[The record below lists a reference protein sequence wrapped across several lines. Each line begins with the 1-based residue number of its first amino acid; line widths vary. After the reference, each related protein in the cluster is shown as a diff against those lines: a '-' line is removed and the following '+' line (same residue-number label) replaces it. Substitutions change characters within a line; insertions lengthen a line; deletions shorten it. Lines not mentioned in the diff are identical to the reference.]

1 MGRKAVSFL
10 FYGISVVLTG
20 LLLVAAVLC
29 RYASSVSP
37 GEGGFWATLALLMPV
52 VLLANVVA
60 LVWWA
65 VRRKWIVLLM
75 PLVALVLN
83 LGYISAMVQLPDFK
97 ERGNPHD
104 IRIAT
109 LNVNGFRRLEST
121 PATARAIAGM
131 VNREQV
137 DVLCLQEFMDSR
149 EFPADS
155 IGKVFA
161 RRMPYFLHE
170 GGAAL
175 ASRYPVLDH
184 KYVRFANTNND
195 YLRADLLV
203 GDDTVR
209 LFSVH
214 LQTSGIAQLR
224 RRFRKDYNR
233 DAPVERILGE
243 LEHNSSIRAGQV
255 GEIRVEI
262 DASPYPVIL
271 AGDFNDTPSSYTYH
285 TMKGNMTDGFRDS
298 GSGYGGTF
306 RYLGGVL
313 RIDYIFYD
321 DAFEGIRYYMP
332 PEDVSDHK
340 AVVAELRFR

>member
-97 ERGNPHD
+97 DSGDPHD

-109 LNVNGFRRLEST
+109 LNVNGFRRLGSM

-184 KYVRFANTNND
+184 KYVRFADTSND

-203 GDDTVR
+203 GGDTVR
-209 LFSVH
+209 LFAVH

-224 RRFRKDYNR
+224 HRFRKDYDR
-233 DAPVERILGE
+233 DAPVEQILGE
-243 LEHNSSIRAGQV
+243 LV
-255 GEIRVEI
+255 GEIRAEM

-271 AGDFNDTPSSYTYH
+271 AGDFNDTPSSYTYR
-285 TMKGNMTDGFRDS
+285 TMKGDMTDGFRDS

-332 PEDVSDHK
+332 QEDVSDHK

>member
-1 MGRKAVSFL
+1 MK
-10 FYGISVVLTG
+10 INKKE
-20 LLLVAAVLC
+20 LLLTSLVCLLPLA
-29 RYASSVSP
+29 
-37 GEGGFWATLALLMPV
+37 ALLS
-52 VLLANVVA
+52 NGEYVA
-60 LVWWA
+60 
-65 VRRKWIVLLM
+65 
-75 PLVALVLN
+75 
-83 LGYISAMVQLPDFK
+83 AMVQLHPAADARTRSDLRVASLNALNFNLGESRYRTAHAVAGIMSR
-97 ERGNPHD
+97 ER
-104 IRIAT
+104 
-109 LNVNGFRRLEST
+109 
-121 PATARAIAGM
+121 
-131 VNREQV
+131 V

-161 RRMPYFLHE
+161 PRMPYFLHE

-184 KYVRFANTNND
+184 KYVRFADTSND

-203 GDDTVR
+203 GGDTVR
-209 LFSVH
+209 LFAVH

-224 RRFRKDYNR
+224 HRFRKDYAR
-233 DAPVERILGE
+233 DAPVEQILGE

-255 GEIRVEI
+255 GEIRAEM

-271 AGDFNDTPSSYTYH
+271 AGDFNDTPSSYTYR
-285 TMKGNMTDGFRDS
+285 TMKGDMTDGFRDS

-332 PEDVSDHK
+332 QEDVSDHK

>member
-1 MGRKAVSFL
+1 M
-10 FYGISVVLTG
+10 
-20 LLLVAAVLC
+20 
-29 RYASSVSP
+29 
-37 GEGGFWATLALLMPV
+37 
-52 VLLANVVA
+52 
-60 LVWWA
+60 
-65 VRRKWIVLLM
+65 
-75 PLVALVLN
+75 
-83 LGYISAMVQLPDFK
+83 
-97 ERGNPHD
+97 
-104 IRIAT
+104 
-109 LNVNGFRRLEST
+109 

-184 KYVRFANTNND
+184 KYVRFADTSND

-203 GDDTVR
+203 GGDTVR
-209 LFSVH
+209 LFAVH

-224 RRFRKDYNR
+224 HRFRKDYDR
-233 DAPVERILGE
+233 DAPVEQILGE

-255 GEIRVEI
+255 GEIRAEM

-271 AGDFNDTPSSYTYH
+271 AGDFNDTPSSYTYR
-285 TMKGNMTDGFRDS
+285 TMKGDMTDGFRDS

-332 PEDVSDHK
+332 QEDVSDHK

>member
-97 ERGNPHD
+97 DSGDPHD

-109 LNVNGFRRLEST
+109 LNVNGFRRLGSM

-170 GGAAL
+170 GPAVIPFSIINTSGLPIRATTTCVPTCSSAAIRCGSSL
-175 ASRYPVLDH
+175 STSR
-184 KYVRFANTNND
+184 
-195 YLRADLLV
+195 LRAL
-203 GDDTVR
+203 
-209 LFSVH
+209 
-214 LQTSGIAQLR
+214 
-224 RRFRKDYNR
+224 
-233 DAPVERILGE
+233 
-243 LEHNSSIRAGQV
+243 
-255 GEIRVEI
+255 
-262 DASPYPVIL
+262 
-271 AGDFNDTPSSYTYH
+271 PSSGT
-285 TMKGNMTDGFRDS
+285 
-298 GSGYGGTF
+298 GSG
-306 RYLGGVL
+306 
-313 RIDYIFYD
+313 RITT
-321 DAFEGIRYYMP
+321 ATP
-332 PEDVSDHK
+332 PSSKSWANWNTTVVS
-340 AVVAELRFR
+340 VPGR

>member
-97 ERGNPHD
+97 DSGDPHD

-109 LNVNGFRRLEST
+109 LNVNGFRRLGSM

-184 KYVRFANTNND
+184 KYVRFADTSND

-203 GDDTVR
+203 GGDTVR
-209 LFSVH
+209 LFAVH

-224 RRFRKDYNR
+224 HRFRKDYDR
-233 DAPVERILGE
+233 DAPVEQILGE

-255 GEIRVEI
+255 
-262 DASPYPVIL
+262 YFFHYKNL
-271 AGDFNDTPSSYTYH
+271 LNF
-285 TMKGNMTDGFRDS
+285 
-298 GSGYGGTF
+298 
-306 RYLGGVL
+306 
-313 RIDYIFYD
+313 
-321 DAFEGIRYYMP
+321 
-332 PEDVSDHK
+332 
-340 AVVAELRFR
+340 

>member
-184 KYVRFANTNND
+184 KYVRLLIRTTTTCVPTCSSAMIRCVSSPSTSR
-195 YLRADLLV
+195 LRA
-203 GDDTVR
+203 
-209 LFSVH
+209 S
-214 LQTSGIAQLR
+214 
-224 RRFRKDYNR
+224 
-233 DAPVERILGE
+233 
-243 LEHNSSIRAGQV
+243 
-255 GEIRVEI
+255 
-262 DASPYPVIL
+262 
-271 AGDFNDTPSSYTYH
+271 PSS
-285 TMKGNMTDGFRDS
+285 GA
-298 GSGYGGTF
+298 GSGKITTATHPSSEYWASWNTT
-306 RYLGGVL
+306 V
-313 RIDYIFYD
+313 
-321 DAFEGIRYYMP
+321 
-332 PEDVSDHK
+332 VS
-340 AVVAELRFR
+340 VPGR

>member
-1 MGRKAVSFL
+1 M
-10 FYGISVVLTG
+10 
-20 LLLVAAVLC
+20 
-29 RYASSVSP
+29 
-37 GEGGFWATLALLMPV
+37 
-52 VLLANVVA
+52 
-60 LVWWA
+60 
-65 VRRKWIVLLM
+65 
-75 PLVALVLN
+75 
-83 LGYISAMVQLPDFK
+83 
-97 ERGNPHD
+97 
-104 IRIAT
+104 
-109 LNVNGFRRLEST
+109 
-121 PATARAIAGM
+121 
-131 VNREQV
+131 
-137 DVLCLQEFMDSR
+137 
-149 EFPADS
+149 S
-155 IGKVFA
+155 I
-161 RRMPYFLHE
+161 L
-170 GGAAL
+170 
-175 ASRYPVLDH
+175 S
-184 KYVRFANTNND
+184 
-195 YLRADLLV
+195 
-203 GDDTVR
+203 DTVR

>member
-1 MGRKAVSFL
+1 MCIRDS
-10 FYGISVVLTG
+10 
-20 LLLVAAVLC
+20 
-29 RYASSVSP
+29 
-37 GEGGFWATLALLMPV
+37 
-52 VLLANVVA
+52 
-60 LVWWA
+60 
-65 VRRKWIVLLM
+65 
-75 PLVALVLN
+75 N

-97 ERGNPHD
+97 DSGDPHD

-109 LNVNGFRRLEST
+109 LNVNGFRRLGSM

-131 VNREQV
+131 MNREQV

-161 RRMPYFLHE
+161 PRMPYFLHE
-170 GGAAL
+170 GSAAL
-175 ASRYPVLDH
+175 VSRYPVIDH
-184 KYVRFANTNND
+184 KYVRFADTSND

-203 GDDTVR
+203 GGDTVR
-209 LFSVH
+209 LFAVH

-224 RRFRKDYNR
+224 HRFRKDYDR
-233 DAPVERILGE
+233 DAPVEQILGE

-255 GEIRVEI
+255 GEIRAEM

-271 AGDFNDTPSSYTYH
+271 AGDFNDTPSSYTYR
-285 TMKGNMTDGFRDS
+285 TMKGDMTDGFRDS

-332 PEDVSDHK
+332 QEDVSDHK

>member
-20 LLLVAAVLC
+20 C
-29 RYASSVSP
+29 FWSP
-37 GEGGFWATLALLMPV
+37 PSCAGMLRPSPPGRAGFWATLALLMPV

-161 RRMPYFLHE
+161 RRD
-170 GGAAL
+170 AL
-175 ASRYPVLDH
+175 FPA
-184 KYVRFANTNND
+184 
-195 YLRADLLV
+195 
-203 GDDTVR
+203 
-209 LFSVH
+209 
-214 LQTSGIAQLR
+214 
-224 RRFRKDYNR
+224 
-233 DAPVERILGE
+233 
-243 LEHNSSIRAGQV
+243 
-255 GEIRVEI
+255 
-262 DASPYPVIL
+262 
-271 AGDFNDTPSSYTYH
+271 
-285 TMKGNMTDGFRDS
+285 
-298 GSGYGGTF
+298 
-306 RYLGGVL
+306 
-313 RIDYIFYD
+313 
-321 DAFEGIRYYMP
+321 
-332 PEDVSDHK
+332 
-340 AVVAELRFR
+340 

>member
-97 ERGNPHD
+97 DSGDPHD
-104 IRIAT
+104 IM
-109 LNVNGFRRLEST
+109 

-184 KYVRFANTNND
+184 KYVRFADTSND

-203 GDDTVR
+203 GGDTVR
-209 LFSVH
+209 LFAVH

-224 RRFRKDYNR
+224 HRFRKDYDR
-233 DAPVERILGE
+233 DAPVEQILGE

-255 GEIRVEI
+255 GEIRAEM

-271 AGDFNDTPSSYTYH
+271 AGDFNDTPSSYTYR
-285 TMKGNMTDGFRDS
+285 TMKGDMTDGFRDS

>member
-170 GGAAL
+170 GGAGQPL
-175 ASRYPVLDH
+175 SRS
-184 KYVRFANTNND
+184 R
-195 YLRADLLV
+195 
-203 GDDTVR
+203 
-209 LFSVH
+209 S
-214 LQTSGIAQLR
+214 
-224 RRFRKDYNR
+224 
-233 DAPVERILGE
+233 
-243 LEHNSSIRAGQV
+243 
-255 GEIRVEI
+255 
-262 DASPYPVIL
+262 
-271 AGDFNDTPSSYTYH
+271 
-285 TMKGNMTDGFRDS
+285 
-298 GSGYGGTF
+298 
-306 RYLGGVL
+306 
-313 RIDYIFYD
+313 
-321 DAFEGIRYYMP
+321 
-332 PEDVSDHK
+332 
-340 AVVAELRFR
+340 

>member
-1 MGRKAVSFL
+1 MGRKGVFCLLYFLAVVF
-10 FYGISVVLTG
+10 TG
-20 LLLVAAVLC
+20 LLLAAAVLSW
-29 RYASSVSP
+29 RASFVSP
-37 GEGGFWATLALLMPV
+37 EQGGFWATIALLLPV
-52 VLLANVVA
+52 VLLANLAA
-60 LVWWA
+60 LVWWLI
-65 VRRKWIVLLM
+65 RRRWIVALM
-75 PLVALVLN
+75 PLAALLLN
-83 LGYISAMVQLPDFK
+83 MGYVSSMIQLPDFNAPA
-97 ERGNPHD
+97 GSHD

-109 LNVNGFRRLEST
+109 LNVNGFRRLGSM

-131 VNREQV
+131 MNREQV

-161 RRMPYFLHE
+161 PRMPYFLHE
-170 GGAAL
+170 GSAAL
-175 ASRYPVLDH
+175 VSRYPVLDH
-184 KYVRFANTNND
+184 KYVRFADTSND

-203 GDDTVR
+203 GGDTVR
-209 LFSVH
+209 LFAVH

-224 RRFRKDYNR
+224 HRFRKDYDR
-233 DAPVERILGE
+233 DAPVEQILGE

-255 GEIRVEI
+255 GEIRAEM

-271 AGDFNDTPSSYTYH
+271 AGDFNDTPSSYTYR
-285 TMKGNMTDGFRDS
+285 TMKGDMTDGFRDS

-332 PEDVSDHK
+332 QEDVSDHK

>member
-37 GEGGFWATLALLMPV
+37 GEGGFWATLA

-175 ASRYPVLDH
+175 IRCVSSPSTSR
-184 KYVRFANTNND
+184 
-195 YLRADLLV
+195 LRA
-203 GDDTVR
+203 
-209 LFSVH
+209 S
-214 LQTSGIAQLR
+214 
-224 RRFRKDYNR
+224 
-233 DAPVERILGE
+233 
-243 LEHNSSIRAGQV
+243 
-255 GEIRVEI
+255 
-262 DASPYPVIL
+262 
-271 AGDFNDTPSSYTYH
+271 PSS
-285 TMKGNMTDGFRDS
+285 GA
-298 GSGYGGTF
+298 GSGKITTATHPSSEYWASWNTT
-306 RYLGGVL
+306 V
-313 RIDYIFYD
+313 
-321 DAFEGIRYYMP
+321 
-332 PEDVSDHK
+332 VS
-340 AVVAELRFR
+340 VPGR